1 MKSPWPVVFVVA
13 ALAFP
18 RITQADSDEPG
29 NKAPAPAVDPMLGR
43 EAGQVRDDNGLQAKL
58 VWCPPGF
65 VTMEQV
71 EVITEPVAEKEDAP
85 NDDDIVDP
93 KDEPDPRKTERITP
107 IKVFM
112 TKGYWLGK
120 YEITQSA
127 WKQVMQ
133 TEPWKGQKFTKDGDD
148 FPATYISWDDAMA
161 FCRKLTKQER
171 QAGRLPD
178 GWEYTLPTEAQW
190 ERACRA
196 RTETRFSYGDDESK
210 LGGYAWFRDNAWDA
224 REQYAHRVGLKKP
237 NPWGLHDMHGNAQEW
252 CRDWMAD
259 DQRLPGGRDPEVT
272 ARGSYSSRVIR
283 GGCWSTVATRCRS
296 AQRHSNSSDDR
307 DWYLGFRLALSSA
320 QSVK

>member
-1 MKSPWPVVFVVA
+1 MKSIWIAVIVVA
-13 ALAFP
+13 AIAFLRVTEAKP
-18 RITQADSDEPG
+18 DEPD
-29 NKAPAPAVDPMLGR
+29 KAPTAIADPMQGKD
-43 EAGQVRDDNGLQAKL
+43 AGQVRDDNRLNMKL

-65 VTMEQV
+65 FTMENV
-71 EVITEPVAEKEDAP
+71 DVITEPVVKKKDKP
-85 NDDDIVDP
+85 NDDDDVDA
-93 KDEPDPRKTERITP
+93 KDEPEPRQTLKTTP
-107 IKVFM
+107 VKVFL

-120 YEITQSA
+120 FEVTQSE

-148 FPATYISWDDAMA
+148 FPATYISWDDAIA
-161 FCRKLTKQER
+161 FCRKLTEQER
-171 QAGRLPD
+171 EVGRLPAA
-178 GWEYTLPTEAQW
+178 WVYTLPSEAQW

-224 REQYAHRVGLKKP
+224 REQYAHRVGQKKP

-259 DQRLPGGRDPEVT
+259 DKRLSGGRDPEMT

-296 AQRHSNSSDDR
+296 AHRHSNSSDDR

-320 QSVK
+320 Q